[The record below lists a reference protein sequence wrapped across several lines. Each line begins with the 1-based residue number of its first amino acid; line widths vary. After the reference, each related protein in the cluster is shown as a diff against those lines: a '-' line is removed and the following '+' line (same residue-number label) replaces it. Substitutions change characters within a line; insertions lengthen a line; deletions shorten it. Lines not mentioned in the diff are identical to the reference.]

1 MTGVD
6 TGVAAF
12 PRGVEDARGLMGN
25 GESRSLAGIAV
36 TVVVA
41 RVPDGEGRIPG
52 GWDPDRDS
60 N

>member
-6 TGVAAF
+6 TRTAGFAF
-12 PRGVEDARGLMGN
+12 PRGVEDAWGLMGN

-41 RVPDGEGRIPG
+41 RVLAALIPDVEA
-52 GWDPDRDS
+52 
-60 N
+60 